1 MCFCCIIKSG
11 NEYLTCK
18 QQIAQV
24 LFNKLLQTVILFK
37 KGENIMRIPRPF
49 IPLRAESHNL
59 NHTVHI
65 SGRDYTFGADGMLT
79 SVLSQGH
86 ELLAEPV
93 RLVMQ
98 EDGNPSV
105 WKNNYPQN
113 ESASFVQ
120 RRNDEE
126 IVICGAKQSKRF
138 VIDLCNTVSFD
149 GNIDI
154 DLKLMATS
162 LNFKQVYGIEPIE
175 EMNYTLDKLWLEI
188 PLKASES
195 TLFHM
200 YRNTEINS
208 EMKYADGTVDHGSPM
223 SSSGKVPDQSV
234 SISFKPLLWLG
245 NEERGF
251 CWFAPNNRYWQP
263 ETEGNAMEIIRD
275 GEAVILR
282 VRLLDSQPRGWE
294 GNPKEGNLLY
304 RPIEFHFGFHVTPVK
319 EFPKQPYLHNAFHLD
334 CGSKIEGNYLDYM
347 CAENRFDRLVEKGV
361 TTLILHEKWNTS
373 QNWFELSEPSSHL
386 LKFICD
392 ECHKR
397 GIKVLPYFGFE
408 LATMSPEWSSKKE
421 NVLVT
426 RKVNQFHGGHWRVPF
441 QRNYG
446 LCFNTECADWM
457 IDGVK
462 ELMDTYHID
471 GIYLDSTVF
480 PRYCEE
486 VAHGCGWYDY
496 DGNLHGSYPFKA
508 LRRLFRNL
516 YDTVDSR
523 GGIITV
529 HSSGVLNY
537 TAAPYIHQFWFG
549 EVLQKELM
557 KGNKADVNLDYFRAE
572 YIGRN
577 AGVPVEFI
585 VYENRPYWDYETALS
600 ISLIHGV
607 LPRPNNIYGPL
618 DTMSSIWKIFDAFP
632 IEKSQWKPYWNNN
645 AKVSNEKVRVSY
657 YKYTTLMGKAQ
668 LLAFV
673 ANISPWAVDN
683 VTVAFDEDV
692 SLATDMSD
700 KAETGFTFDL
710 PPYGH
715 KILFIE

>member
-1 MCFCCIIKSG
+1 MK
-11 NEYLTCK
+11 
-18 QQIAQV
+18 
-24 LFNKLLQTVILFK
+24 
-37 KGENIMRIPRPF
+37 IPRPF
-49 IPLRAESHNL
+49 IPLRAESEGP

-65 SGRDYTFGADGMLT
+65 LGRDYTFGADGMLT

-86 ELLAEPV
+86 ELLAGPV

-98 EDGNPSV
+98 EDGNPSG
-105 WKNNYPQN
+105 WLDNYFNN

-120 RRNDEE
+120 RRTDKE
-126 IVICGAKQSKRF
+126 IIICGAKQSKRF
-138 VIDLCNTVSFD
+138 VIDVCNTVNFD

-154 DLKLMATS
+154 DLKLMTS
-162 LNFKQVYGIEPIE
+162 SLTFKQVYGLEKIEKMRYI
-175 EMNYTLDKLWLEI
+175 LDKLWIEI
-188 PLKASES
+188 PLKATEC

-208 EMKYADGTVDHGSPM
+208 EMKYADGTVDKGSAL
-223 SSSGKVPDQSV
+223 SSSGRIPDQSV
-234 SISFKPLLWLG
+234 SMSFKPLLWLG

-251 CWFAPNNRYWQP
+251 CFFAANNRYWQP
-263 ETEGNAMEIIRD
+263 ETDGSAMEIVHEKDTI
-275 GEAVILR
+275 VLR
-282 VRLLDSQPRGWE
+282 IRLLDSHPRAWE
-294 GNPKEGNLLY
+294 GDPMEGNLLY
-304 RPIEFHFGFHVTPVK
+304 RPIEFNFGFHITPVK
-319 EFPKQPYLHNAFHLD
+319 TFPKQPYIHNAFHLD
-334 CGSKIEGNYLDYM
+334 CGSKIEGNYMDYM
-347 CAENRFDRLVEKGV
+347 SAENRFDRLVEKGV

-373 QNWFELSEPSSHL
+373 QNWFELSEFSAKQL
-386 LKFICD
+386 NFICD

-408 LATMSPEWSSKKE
+408 LSTMSPEWSTAKE

-446 LCFNTECADWM
+446 LCFNTECSDWM
-457 IDGVK
+457 IKGVT
-462 ELMDTYHID
+462 ELMDKYHVD

-486 VAHGCGWYDY
+486 VSHGCGWYDY

-508 LRRLFRNL
+508 LRRLFKNL

-523 GGIITV
+523 GGVITV

-557 KGNKADVNLDYFRAE
+557 KGSRENVNLDYFRAE

-577 AGVPVEFI
+577 VGVPVEFI
-585 VYENRPYWDYETALS
+585 VYENLPLWDYETALS

-607 LPRPNNIYGPL
+607 LPRPNNINRPL
-618 DTMSSIWKIFDAFP
+618 EVMSKVWKIFDAFP
-632 IEKSQWKPYWNNN
+632 IEKSDWKPYWNNN
-645 AKVSNEKVRVSY
+645 ATTSDERVRVSY
-657 YKYTTLMGKAQ
+657 YKYTTLIGEVQM
-668 LLAFV
+668 LAFV
-673 ANISPWAVDN
+673 ANISPSAVES
-683 VTVAFDEDV
+683 VTVDFGENISAV
-692 SLATDMSD
+692 TDMAD
-700 KAETGFTFDL
+700 NTETGFTFEL

-715 KILFIE
+715 KILFVK